1 MDDRERDLDK
11 SVMNPARDDDNVAGN
26 LIGET
31 VGGVSGIA
39 AGMALGSLGG
49 PVGAII
55 GGLAGA
61 IGGWWSGRA
70 IAEAAHNYTEA
81 DDAAYRTHYETSSRL
96 ADRNYDDVRP
106 AYQLGHLAGRNPDY
120 AGRSFD
126 EVESDLRSG
135 WTSDVSARY
144 GEWDSVRGYARDAY
158 ERGRTGA
165 GAAGAAGTTAAGA
178 AAYGTGRVA
187 NAADRAGDATREVAH
202 DVARGAENAWDK
214 TKAGAERLGDKVA
227 DKADDLKDRV
237 DANPASKPGPDAT
250 DRPGRL
256 S

>member
-61 IGGWWSGRA
+61 LGGWWAGRA
-70 IAEAAHNYTEA
+70 VAEAAHNYTTE
-81 DDAAYRTHYETSSRL
+81 DDAAYRTHYESSSTRL
-96 ADRNYDDVRP
+96 ADRSYDDVRP

-120 AGRSFD
+120 TGRSFD
-126 EVESDLRSG
+126 EVETDLRSG

-158 ERGRTGA
+158 DRGRTG
-165 GAAGAAGTTAAGA
+165 GTSREAA
-178 AAYGTGRVA
+178 R
-187 NAADRAGDATREVAH
+187 
-202 DVARGAENAWDK
+202 DVAGGAENAWDR
-214 TKAGAERLGDKVA
+214 TKAGAERLGDRLA
-227 DKADDLKDRV
+227 DKADDMKDRV
-237 DANPASKPGPDAT
+237 DANPASRPGPDAT
-250 DRPGRL
+250 DRPGR
-256 S
+256 